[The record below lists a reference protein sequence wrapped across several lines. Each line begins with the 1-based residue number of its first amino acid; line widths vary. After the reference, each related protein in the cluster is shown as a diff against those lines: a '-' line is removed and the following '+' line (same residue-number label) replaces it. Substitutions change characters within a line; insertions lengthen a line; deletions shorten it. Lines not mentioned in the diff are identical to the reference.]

1 MKPPRFQYACPKTL
15 PEALALLSQHNGDA
29 AVLAGGQ
36 SLMPMLNLRVAQPA
50 ILIDINRVPEL
61 DAITCAGSVL
71 SIGARAR
78 HNDVLRSPMVK
89 KNTPLLAQALEHV
102 AHEAIRNRGTLGGSL
117 ALADPAAELPT
128 CAICLDATIVAVSLR
143 GERYISAGDFFQSLY
158 TTALEPDEIIAR
170 VSFPLPTPGWR
181 FRFDEIS
188 RRHGDFAIA
197 GVAVGMRCE
206 GKTVTDCRI
215 VFCGIEGAPRRMAAI
230 ESLFTGTELADE
242 AVITRAKAAL
252 GEILE
257 PLDGGE
263 FPPAYRLHVAS
274 ELLARVARNLI
285 SGMASAGDNK

>member
-1 MKPPRFQYACPKTL
+1 MKPPRFQYACPMTL
-15 PEALALLSQHNGDA
+15 SEALTLLSQHNGNA
-29 AVLAGGQ
+29 VVLAGGQ

-71 SIGARAR
+71 SIGAQAR

-89 KNTPLLAQALEHV
+89 KNAPLLAQALEHV

-117 ALADPAAELPT
+117 ALADPAAEIPA

-143 GERYISAGDFFQSLY
+143 GERYISAGDFFRGLY

-170 VSFPLPTPGWR
+170 VSFPLPTPDWR
-181 FRFDEIS
+181 FRFDEVS

-215 VFCGIEGAPRRMAAI
+215 VFCAIEGSPRRMAAI
-230 ESLFTGTELADE
+230 ENLFTGTELVDE

-274 ELLARVARNLI
+274 ELLARVARNII
-285 SGMASAGDNK
+285 SGAASAGDDK